1 MKNEEKVL
9 KIEEEKSPQ
18 IDWLKAELAKLDDI
32 ELPEDFEEGVEQ
44 KIRLYED
51 IKSAPVFGLINEDE
65 KVKMAKTIAYLL
77 IPLAAAFVLIVALS
91 MNSLRME
98 LDSKPA
104 SAVGDSN
111 GYVMDEASE
120 SEEKMEMAKGSP
132 QLRIGRENSDDSTTI
147 VEDSVAMEEAK
158 MEEGG
163 AYDSEDADSGR
174 KDVSTKEIQKLDQ
187 KLIYRAFL
195 NIEIENKEKFN
206 LDIRAKLK
214 AFGGYVESVDE
225 QIDSV
230 MRRGKSEDLKY
241 GSYTL
246 RVPAEHYEELLLFV
260 QENAKVTS
268 KNETVQ
274 NVTSE
279 YRDIEQNVKN
289 LELKEETL
297 RTMMKDAKTVDE
309 SLAIFELLSETR
321 STIDSLTTRLK
332 SLDKLVS
339 YSTIEVNYQQKE
351 KKVDIEPVDEN
362 LGERISNKFNESL
375 NALTKVVEDI
385 IVVVTGESPVYLVVF
400 FLILVVGLVL
410 VVIVKKVIKK
420 LDK

>member
-51 IKSAPVFGLINEDE
+51 IKSTPVFGLINEDE

-98 LDSKPA
+98 LDSKSA

-132 QLRIGRENSDDSTTI
+132 QPRIGRENSDDSTTI

>member
-98 LDSKPA
+98 LDPKSA
-104 SAVGDSN
+104 SAVGGSN

-120 SEEKMEMAKGSP
+120 SEEKMEMAKESP

-214 AFGGYVESVDE
+214 AFGGYVERVDE

>member
-98 LDSKPA
+98 LDSKSA

>member
-44 KIRLYED
+44 KIGVYED
-51 IKSAPVFGLINEDE
+51 LKSAPVFGLINEDE

-98 LDSKPA
+98 LDSKSA
-104 SAVGDSN
+104 SAAGDSN

-120 SEEKMEMAKGSP
+120 SEEKMEMAKESP

-147 VEDSVAMEEAK
+147 VEDSVDMEEAK

-274 NVTSE
+274 NVTAE

-375 NALTKVVEDI
+375 NALTKVVENI
-385 IVVVTGESPVYLVVF
+385 IVVVTGESPVYLVVL

>member
-98 LDSKPA
+98 LDSKSA
-104 SAVGDSN
+104 SAVGGSN